1 MGGWLRIANGAVA
14 VVAGDPTTAL
24 VLPIEF
30 PSRASATLFYDSPEH
45 GDRGYLWLLGGDQ
58 GR

>member
-1 MGGWLRIANGAVA
+1 MGGRLRIANGAVA
-14 VVAGDPTTAL
+14 VLAGDPATARA
-24 VLPIEF
+24 IEF